1 MDNNNEN
8 IPVEEAVSLSSI
20 GVSDRDLSIH
30 DYLYPSIADADEMP
44 ASDSQSPQSTGNQQA
59 QPQVDSQTGIKASSH
74 STETVNSSESS
85 VDVVAADVPPPSH
98 QPSPTQS
105 TESQS
110 TQSTESQSTQ
120 GTKRKRAIGKPRQR
134 KAPTLKVPPKR
145 ILYTREMTDQ
155 LMVWFGECK
164 AAGLFKRGKTK
175 KFGPAW
181 QYVFDLALEKYP
193 NQPWTLKAIAQKY
206 DTERKRF
213 VMWKKLITTSGVG
226 YDWSSNVPTASEEIW
241 DRFFARHNTE
251 RKNYHRLRTT
261 PLGNR
266 DVYEEVFRKERVAGH
281 HIREA
286 GDRSGDEDG
295 SDRDDDV
302 SSSSSDSDGDGSDNG
317 RDEGEEVQVE
327 QEEVGSTR
335 KRRETPTQR
344 EARLTDPDRTP
355 LHNVEDPISVKYK
368 RTPRIVNST
377 TSRGDGDEERLSQS
391 MLMAAAVLAAPEL
404 PGAAAFQ
411 KAVEDISKRFTGK
424 ITGEE
429 MMRVLDFLEANP
441 MTAVKY
447 NGCGNEM
454 RWMYVNKWKDFEN

>member
-30 DYLYPSIADADEMP
+30 DYLYTSIADADEMP

-59 QPQVDSQTGIKASSH
+59 QPQVDNQTGVDASPH
-74 STETVNSSESS
+74 STETANSSESS
-85 VDVVAADVPPPSH
+85 VDVVAANVPPPSY

-120 GTKRKRAIGKPRQR
+120 GTKRKRAVGKPRQR
-134 KAPTLKVPPKR
+134 KAPTPKVPLKR

-155 LMVWFGECK
+155 MMVWFGECK
-164 AAGLFKRGKTK
+164 AAGLFRSGKTK

-181 QYVFDLALEKYP
+181 QYVFDLAIERYP
-193 NQPWTLKAIAQKY
+193 NQPWTLKAIVQKY

-213 VMWKKLITTSGVG
+213 VI
-226 YDWSSNVPTASEEIW
+226 
-241 DRFFARHNTE
+241 FFARHNTE
-251 RKNYHRLRTT
+251 RKNYYWLRTT

-266 DVYEEVFRKERVAGH
+266 DIYEEVFRKERVAGH

-286 GDRSGDEDG
+286 GNGSGGEDG
-295 SDRDDDV
+295 SDRDDDI
-302 SSSSSDSDGDGSDNG
+302 SNSSSDSDREGDDDGG
-317 RDEGEEVQVE
+317 DEGGEVQVE
-327 QEEVGSTR
+327 QEKVGSTR
-335 KRRETPTQR
+335 KRRETPVQR

-355 LHNVEDPISVKYK
+355 LHDVEDPVSVKYK
-368 RTPRIVNST
+368 RTPRKVNST
-377 TSRGDGDEERLSQS
+377 AGRSNSDEERLSQW
-391 MLMAAAVLAAPEL
+391 M
-404 PGAAAFQ
+404 
-411 KAVEDISKRFTGK
+411 KAVEDISKRFIGK
-424 ITGEE
+424 ITGEK

-441 MTAVKY
+441 MTVVKY

-454 RWMYVNKWKDFEN
+454 RWMYVNKWKDFEG